1 MAGDGSEF
9 GESGAG
15 GAVCALMLWAGA
27 RSSLM
32 DMLDLGLIC
41 QAAGIL

>member
-1 MAGDGSEF
+1 MAGDGSGF

-15 GAVCALMLWAGA
+15 GALMLWAGA